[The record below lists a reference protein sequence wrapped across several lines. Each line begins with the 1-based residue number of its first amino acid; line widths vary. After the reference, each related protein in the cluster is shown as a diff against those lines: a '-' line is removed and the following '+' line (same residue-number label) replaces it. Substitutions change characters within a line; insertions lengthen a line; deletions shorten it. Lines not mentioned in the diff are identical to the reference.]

1 MIHYLMMCRPL
12 TYAQRTARV
21 LEKAGIAAIVTKA
34 PQELT
39 TDGCG
44 YCVKVSEKR
53 LADALI
59 NLNKANLPPVK
70 VFVSGTKD
78 RYSEVQL

>member
-1 MIHYLMMCRPL
+1 MVHYLMMCRSL

-21 LEKAGIAAIVTKA
+21 LEKAGITAIVTKA

-44 YCVKVSEKR
+44 YCVKVSERR
-53 LADALI
+53 LADALVS
-59 NLNKANLPPVK
+59 LNRAGLPPVK
-70 VFVSGTKD
+70 VFVSRAKG
-78 RYSEVQL
+78 RYSEVQP